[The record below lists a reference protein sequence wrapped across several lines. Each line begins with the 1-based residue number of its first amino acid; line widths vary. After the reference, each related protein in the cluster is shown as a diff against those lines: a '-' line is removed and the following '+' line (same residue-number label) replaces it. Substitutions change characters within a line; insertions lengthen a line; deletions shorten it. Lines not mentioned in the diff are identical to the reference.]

1 VGTIFPSLR
10 SRVKEKIAPQGR
22 TEAKTMEYQ
31 SNSTTTA
38 ITASNTASASEKRKP
53 QTAQQLVRENVQY
66 LIEQLEAGHSETLTA
81 FLRAM
86 AIFRE
91 YSFGNSMAIA
101 RQRPSAS
108 RVAGMYAWNQLG
120 RFVNKGE
127 RGIAILA
134 PVIGKRSKHTQDAG
148 IEEPDANQ
156 PALLGFR
163 RVYVW
168 AEDQTHGLP
177 LPELEQVT
185 GEAEIYLD
193 RMQEYVQLQGIELEY
208 SESIA
213 PALGAAYGN
222 SIRILPGQSKAEELT
237 TLIHETAHLAL
248 KHGDRRTATTKT
260 VRETE
265 AEAVAFV
272 VAQGIGINAAQS
284 ASYIQLYH
292 GNAALLMESLE
303 LVQQTAAQILSAL
316 KADEQVSQEVPET
329 TEEPAPKHN
338 PARRS
343 RLQTI
348 TTEAA

>member
-1 VGTIFPSLR
+1 
-10 SRVKEKIAPQGR
+10 
-22 TEAKTMEYQ
+22 MEYQ
-31 SNSTTTA
+31 SNSNHNSNSASTA
-38 ITASNTASASEKRKP
+38 SNGSTGSISSNTASDSNNRKP
-53 QTAQQLVRENVQY
+53 ISAQQLVRENVQY
-66 LIEQLEAGHSETLTA
+66 LIEQLEAGHSEALTA

-86 AIFRE
+86 ALFRE
-91 YSFGNSMAIA
+91 YSFGNQTAIA
-101 RQRPSAS
+101 RQRPSAT

-134 PVIGKRSKHTQDAG
+134 PVIGKRSKHAVDADNG
-148 IEEPDANQ
+148 EADK

-168 AEDQTHGLP
+168 SEDQTHGLP

-185 GEAEIYLD
+185 GEPGIYLD
-193 RMQEYVQLQGIELEY
+193 RMREFVHAQGITIEY
-208 SESIA
+208 AESIA
-213 PALGAAYGN
+213 PALGMAFGTT
-222 SIRILPGQSKAEELT
+222 IRLLPGQSKAEELT
-237 TLIHETAHLAL
+237 TMIHEAAHIAL
-248 KHGDRRTATTKT
+248 KHQDRRTATTKT

-303 LVQQTAAQILSAL
+303 LVQQTAAVILSAL
-316 KADEQVSQEVPET
+316 KAEESISQEVPEAA
-329 TEEPAPKHN
+329 EAQPEAKR
-338 PARRS
+338 ARRS
-343 RLQTI
+343 RTQTAA
-348 TTEAA
+348 TEAAA